1 MVIFQLDMV
10 HNRPNKLSQNYS
22 LAAKVNI
29 EDIIVEDIKHTCIQ
43 FATSK

>member
-10 HNRPNKLSQNYS
+10 HNQPNKLPLNYN
-22 LAAKVNI
+22 LATIVNI
-29 EDIIVEDIKHTCIQ
+29 ENITVEDIKHTCIQ